1 LHKPLSKYGHA
12 ENPAALIDVQT
23 LLESISAPDDSSMR
37 TQLNFF
43 GTSFES
49 SKLSAIDEGRFTMSA
64 NRFLARAFL
73 ASVIFVCSL
82 ASAQTLPLPPDL
94 IGLSS
99 QDGEK
104 LLMESDARRPYLSL
118 TSQFVTQKN
127 QAYCGVA
134 SMVMVLNALEVK
146 APVAPEYAPF
156 AHFTQD
162 NALNEAT
169 ELILPQAVLARQGMT
184 LDQLG
189 ALLETHGVKSS
200 VWHASDISLRAFR
213 QVVAHSLNQPD
224 QHVLVNYLRKAIGQ
238 ERGGHISPLAA
249 YDAESDRFLILD
261 VSRYKYPPVWV
272 TARQLYDAMNTP
284 DTDNQNR
291 SRGFVIVRR

>member
-1 LHKPLSKYGHA
+1 MLH
-12 ENPAALIDVQT
+12 
-23 LLESISAPDDSSMR
+23 ESIGATDYFSR
-37 TQLNFF
+37 RIRIIF

-49 SKLSAIDEGRFTMSA
+49 SKLGVSMNGRFTMSA
-64 NRFLARAFL
+64 SGFLARSLL
-73 ASVIFVCSL
+73 ASATFVCSL
-82 ASAQTLPLPPDL
+82 ASAQTLPLAPDL

-99 QDGEK
+99 QAGEK
-104 LLMESDARRPYLSL
+104 LLMESDARRPYLPL
-118 TSQFVTQKN
+118 TSHFVTQKN

-162 NALNEAT
+162 NALNETT
-169 ELILPQAVLARQGMT
+169 ERILPQAALARQGMT

-189 ALLETHGVKSS
+189 ALLDVHGVKSS

-213 QVVAHSLNQPD
+213 QVVVHSLNQPD
-224 QHVLVNYLRKAIGQ
+224 RHVLVNYLRKAIGQ

-249 YDAESDRFLILD
+249 YDAETDRFLILD
-261 VSRYKYPPVWV
+261 VSRYKYPPIWI
-272 TARQLYDAMNTP
+272 TASRLYEAMNTP
-284 DTDNQNR
+284 DSDNENR

>member
-1 LHKPLSKYGHA
+1 MQAS
-12 ENPAALIDVQT
+12 
-23 LLESISAPDDSSMR
+23 R
-37 TQLNFF
+37 FF
-43 GTSFES
+43 VRS
-49 SKLSAIDEGRFTMSA
+49 
-64 NRFLARAFL
+64 FL
-73 ASVIFVCSL
+73 ASITFICSL
-82 ASAQTLPLPPDL
+82 ASAQTLPLAPDL

-99 QDGEK
+99 QAGEK
-104 LLMESDARRPYLSL
+104 LLMESDARRPYLPL
-118 TSQFVTQKN
+118 TAHFVTQKN

-146 APVAPEYAPF
+146 APPAPEYAPF

-162 NALNEAT
+162 NALNEQT
-169 ELILPQAVLARQGMT
+169 ERILPQGVLIKQGMT

-213 QVVAHSLNQPD
+213 QVVVHSLNQTD
-224 QHVLVNYLRKAIGQ
+224 RHVLVNYLRKAIGQ

-249 YDAESDRFLILD
+249 YDVESDRFLILD
-261 VSRYKYPPVWV
+261 VSRYKYPPIWV
-272 TARQLYDAMNTP
+272 TASQLYEAMNTP
-284 DTDNQNR
+284 DSDNQNR